1 MNEMR
6 KILRNA
12 LLCLVILTVF
22 CSCASA
28 ELIGFGLV
36 NAGDVA
42 IRKDAGGGKITRL
55 QKGDTLWITDMKT
68 DRQGDLW
75 YRVRTQTNSKNGRV
89 NRTGWVKAEFVDA
102 GDSLWHDIKAVKAA
116 SYGMIALKTDGT
128 VLCAGENTDAG
139 SQDLYAALRDVR
151 QIGTCTIGWSFF
163 AVDGSGRLYRD
174 ALEVRTKNRIRLA
187 GNTDLICI
195 TEDNRLQVNYEGNTR
210 IEWVYPQNGGDT
222 LLPQVTAM
230 TDSYGKYLFLTEDGK
245 VYCANEDGYPTEDYY
260 PEPDWGTWTD
270 VVSLNASIIPC
281 GTYEMGG
288 HTLRKYVPAFA
299 AVRKDG
305 TVLAAPA
312 ELAAL
317 TAGWNNIRK
326 VAIGTDWI
334 LGETQDGRVLAAGI
348 EGAVPPDVSGW
359 TDITDIANGRTY
371 CVGIRENGTLLFAG
385 EFQFDDSGS

>member
-1 MNEMR
+1 MR
-6 KILRNA
+6 KILRNTF
-12 LLCLVILTVF
+12 LLCLVITVF
-22 CSCASA
+22 WACAAA
-28 ELIGFGLV
+28 EPIGFGLV

-42 IRKDAGGGKITRL
+42 VRKDAGGQKITRL
-55 QKGDTLWITDMKT
+55 QKGSTVWITEMKK
-68 DRQGDLW
+68 DGKGELW
-75 YRVRTQTNSKNGRV
+75 YHVRAQEESAKGRV
-89 NRTGWVKAEFVDA
+89 NRTGWIKAEFVDA
-102 GDSLWHDIKAVKAA
+102 GDSLWQDIKAVKAA

-128 VLCAGENTDAG
+128 VLCAGENIAAG
-139 SQDLYAALRDVR
+139 SQDLYAALRDIR
-151 QIGTCTIGWSFF
+151 HIGTCTIGWSFF
-163 AVDGSGRLYRD
+163 AVDGSGRLYHD

-210 IEWVYPQNGGDT
+210 IEWVYPQNGGDA